1 MPIMNAQPRPLKDT
15 PMISVKQLLGQSL
28 ALLRAHPVLLFPPLA
43 ADVLIAMVAP
53 GRGGFGGM
61 LLAALIQLA
70 IMAGWL
76 NLIAM
81 ANAGEKVTWDDF
93 FTSIGRHFW
102 SLIGG
107 AFNQVMLL
115 LAVGFP
121 LLVLGSLWVGQVG
134 ATRLES
140 ELRPFLE
147 GKAEVTGIAQAL
159 SPEAMQAA
167 SQLTMVALVW
177 LLAFA
182 VLSVVLV
189 FWQQGVV
196 LRHLGWLS
204 AWRESF
210 SVVKSQFKGTMALLT
225 VVSLLQGGAI
235 ALALLLPQIGMVA
248 AALAA
253 LALLLTRVFASVATT
268 LFYMEA
274 VKIPGE
280 TPPSPSNPLA

>member
-1 MPIMNAQPRPLKDT
+1 MPIMNAQPRPIKDT
-15 PMISVKQLLGQSL
+15 PMIPVKQLLGQSL
-28 ALLRAHPVLLFPPLA
+28 ALLRKQPVLLFPPLA

-61 LLAALIQLA
+61 VLAALIQLA

-76 NLIAM
+76 TLLAK
-81 ANAGEKVTWDDF
+81 ASAGEKATWDDF

-107 AFNQVMLL
+107 AFNQVMLM
-115 LAVGFP
+115 LAFGFP
-121 LLVLGSLWVGQVG
+121 LLILGALWVGQAG
-134 ATRLES
+134 ASRLET

-147 GKAEVTGIAQAL
+147 GKVEVAGIAQAL
-159 SPEAMQAA
+159 SPEALQAA
-167 SQLTMVALVW
+167 SQLTMIGMIW

-182 VLSVVLV
+182 VMSVVLL

-196 LRHLGWLS
+196 LRHLGWLQ
-204 AWRESF
+204 AWRDSF
-210 SVVKSQFKGTMALLT
+210 SVVKAHFKGTMALLT

-235 ALALLLPQIGMVA
+235 ALALLLPQIGVFA

-253 LALLLTRVFASVATT
+253 MALLLTRVFASVATT

-274 VKIPGE
+274 VKMPAD
-280 TPPSPSNPLA
+280 TLPSPSNPLA